1 MARPGDPF
9 TDEAGDVFY
18 TDYLNECSDIHSLA
32 RSMFKGET
40 NLTEWYFSVRRLIDF
55 LAAVADY
62 GPLYGLNTFYQ
73 RSALENMPVIEFLA
87 EEGVITND
95 ILRDGL
101 PVNPV
106 ILEGLNHMDPM
117 FMSANTSSRRP
128 NEIIQ
133 PLIDF
138 AKNTIQN

>member
-117 FMSANTSSRRP
+117 WASANTNYR
-128 NEIIQ
+128 EDVHV
-133 PLIDF
+133 IDMLLDW
-138 AKNTIQN
+138 AQDALGH